1 MSLINKKELRKE
13 IREIVKEEISNL
25 ENDRLKKIGLT
36 RQEVIDEIHASIQQR
51 AFKTKNAA
59 KYIDRST
66 ATLNRLVEKGQ
77 IKKNVNGSLTYY
89 TKEELD
95 RWIDEGK

>member
-51 AFKTKNAA
+51 AFRPKHAA
-59 KYIDRST
+59 KYIDRSET
-66 ATLNRLVEKGQ
+66 TLNDLVRKGE
-77 IKKNVNGSLTYY
+77 IKKSVNGTLVYY
-89 TKEELD
+89 IKEELD